1 MLFHSCLEMTNN
13 DSHFEN
19 DNNDS
24 QFENDNNDSQFACTN
39 SNNHVTGKHTGK
51 AKKKKN
57 LGSII
62 QLLSS
67 PVKHTFKRNLA
78 NSVVTEVIVNADS
91 ENIHE
96 ATVVSSI
103 ITYLKELNRKVQ

>member
-1 MLFHSCLEMTNN
+1 MVKVRHFLKTNSFLNYNPLKMLFHSCLEMTNN

-78 NSVVTEVIVNADS
+78 NSVVTGNS
-91 ENIHE
+91 
-96 ATVVSSI
+96 
-103 ITYLKELNRKVQ
+103 

>member
-39 SNNHVTGKHTGK
+39 SNNHITGKHTGK
-51 AKKKKN
+51 PKKK
-57 LGSII
+57 
-62 QLLSS
+62 
-67 PVKHTFKRNLA
+67 
-78 NSVVTEVIVNADS
+78 
-91 ENIHE
+91 
-96 ATVVSSI
+96 
-103 ITYLKELNRKVQ
+103 RKI

>member
-78 NSVVTEVIVNADS
+78 NSVVTGNS
-91 ENIHE
+91 
-96 ATVVSSI
+96 
-103 ITYLKELNRKVQ
+103 

>member
-51 AKKKKN
+51 AKKKK
-57 LGSII
+57 I
-62 QLLSS
+62 
-67 PVKHTFKRNLA
+67 
-78 NSVVTEVIVNADS
+78 
-91 ENIHE
+91 
-96 ATVVSSI
+96 
-103 ITYLKELNRKVQ
+103 